1 MTRLLITG
9 VGGRMGQ
16 TLVRVAH
23 GADGVSVVA
32 GTERPGAPAVGQDA
46 GAVAGLGAIGA
57 PVFDDLAKALDAAKP
72 QVVIDFTS
80 AQASLAHAA
89 VCAQKQVAWVCGTT
103 GFSAEE
109 RATLAGLAPSL
120 RMVVAPNMSVGVN
133 VMIKLAGQLARVLG
147 PAFEVDVLE
156 AHHRKKKDAP
166 SGTALRLAEEI
177 ASATGRSSAQF
188 RASREGLIG
197 ERPPDEIGLQTL
209 RGGDVVGEH
218 TVYFFGDGERV
229 ELTHRATS
237 RDQFALGAVRA
248 ARWLTDRPVGL
259 YDMQDV
265 LGLKEGA

>member
-1 MTRLLITG
+1 MTRLVITG

-23 GADGVSVVA
+23 GSDGVSVVA
-32 GTERPGAPAVGQDA
+32 GTERPGASSVGQDA
-46 GAVAGLGAIGA
+46 GVAAGIGAIGA
-57 PVFDDLAKALDAAKP
+57 KVFADLAEAIDAVKP
-72 QVVIDFTS
+72 QAVIDFTS
-80 AQASLAHAA
+80 AQASLAHAR
-89 VCAQKQVAWVCGTT
+89 VCAQRQVAWVCGTT

-109 RATLAGLAPSL
+109 RAQLSELAQGA

-133 VMIKLAGQLARVLG
+133 VMIKVAGQLARVLG
-147 PAFEVDVLE
+147 PGFEVDVLE

-177 ASATGRSSAQF
+177 AQATGRGAAQF

-248 ARWLTDRPVGL
+248 ARWLEGRPPGL

-265 LGLKEGA
+265 LGLREGA